1 MQQATLQ
8 HSYRIVVP
16 TTVHDQVAPADV
28 VDALRQEVKL
38 SLAQAFGG
46 YTEHQGIG
54 GYVAESGE
62 LIEEQVY
69 VVEACYQIEDDD
81 LIVRLAAK
89 IKAELDQESVMIR
102 KDNEVYFV

>member
-1 MQQATLQ
+1 MLQAALQ

-16 TTVHDQVAPADV
+16 STMHDRVAPADT
-28 VDALRQEVKL
+28 VDALRRELKL
-38 SLAQAFGG
+38 ALAKAFGG
-46 YTEHQGIG
+46 YTEHLGIG
-54 GYVAESGE
+54 GFVAESGE

-69 VVEACYQIEDDD
+69 VIEACYQIADDD
-81 LIVRLAAK
+81 LIVGLARR